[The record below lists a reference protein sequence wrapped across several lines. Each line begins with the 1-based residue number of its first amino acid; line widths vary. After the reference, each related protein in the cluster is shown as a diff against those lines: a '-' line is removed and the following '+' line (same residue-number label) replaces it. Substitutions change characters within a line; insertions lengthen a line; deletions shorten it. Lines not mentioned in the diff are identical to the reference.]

1 MNKAARRLPQGLY
14 LITPDTPDTEALIA
28 RVEVALKGE
37 PVMLQYR
44 NKCLTGDAQLEQA
57 AEIRTRCYA
66 SGVPFIMNDNL
77 ELAVRLDADGVHLGR
92 EDGDV
97 SRARA
102 RLGGERILG
111 VSCYNEWPL
120 AEAAAAAGADY
131 VAFGAMYPSS
141 TKPGAVAASV
151 DLLTRA
157 RKSLSVGV
165 VAIGGIT
172 LDNAVALVGAGASQL
187 AVISDVFDAPDPAA
201 RARAYAQLYASQSNH
216 SA

>member
-1 MNKAARRLPQGLY
+1 MSKAARRLPQGLY

-97 SRARA
+97 ARARA
-102 RLGGERILG
+102 RLGGERIQRQPVRG
-111 VSCYNEWPL
+111 
-120 AEAAAAAGADY
+120 AAIVGQDLVRFKLLCAPADR
-131 VAFGAMYPSS
+131 V
-141 TKPGAVAASV
+141 
-151 DLLTRA
+151 
-157 RKSLSVGV
+157 
-165 VAIGGIT
+165 
-172 LDNAVALVGAGASQL
+172 
-187 AVISDVFDAPDPAA
+187 
-201 RARAYAQLYASQSNH
+201 
-216 SA
+216 